1 MPPSKNVIVI
11 GSGFA
16 GQTAALYLGDALGQ
30 DHTVTVITRTE
41 EFIFIPSLVWVG
53 VDRMPLD
60 KVKFPL
66 KPVYDKF
73 NIHFFHGQVTDIYP
87 DDGYLTA
94 LDEKTGEQQE
104 FRYDYLLNATGPK
117 LNFAGTPG
125 LGPHV
130 GRTQSICTPTHATQ
144 SRDTYLEAIQR
155 MERGEQ
161 QHFVIGT
168 GHGAATCQGAAFEY
182 ITNIHKDLERRGLRD
197 KARIKWLSNE
207 PALGDFGIDG
217 VSVAQRKRIRSSED
231 FIATI
236 FNDYGIE
243 WQVKTAVKSIDGN
256 VINYETLAG
265 LEATETFDFAM
276 LIPQFL
282 GNGMI
287 YHDHDGND
295 ITSKVANPG
304 GFVLVDAV
312 YGKPYDE
319 LRMNPEY
326 WPATYQNPSYP
337 NIYAAGISFA
347 PPGPISRPQQTPGG
361 LPLAPA
367 PPRTGMVSGIIG
379 RLVAKNIIDNIKGRE
394 AAHSERMTEMYAA
407 CIASMGASIWDG
419 SAAVIMA
426 APIVPDWKKYPVGG
440 RDMFASNME
449 MGLSGAWMKR
459 MIHTTFNHK
468 LRGRMGWSF
477 IPE

>member
-1 MPPSKNVIVI
+1 MAQSKKVIVI

-16 GQTAALYLGDALGQ
+16 GQTAALYLGDALGK
-30 DHTVTVITRTE
+30 DHEVTVITRTE

-53 VDRMPLD
+53 IDRMSLD

-66 KPVYDKF
+66 APVFEKF
-73 NIHFFHGQVTDIYP
+73 NINYFQGKVTDIYP
-87 DDGYLTA
+87 DENYLTA
-94 LDEKTGEQQE
+94 TDEKTGDVRKFE
-104 FRYDYLLNATGPK
+104 YDYLLNATGPK
-117 LNFAGTPG
+117 LNFDGTPG
-125 LGPHV
+125 LGPHT
-130 GRTQSICTPTHATQ
+130 GLTQSICTPAHATQ
-144 SRDTYLEAIQR
+144 SRDTYLQSIQR
-155 MERGEQ
+155 MEKGEQ

-197 KARIKWLSNE
+197 KATIKWLSNE

-217 VSVAQRKRIRSSED
+217 VSVAQGNKIRTSEE
-231 FIATI
+231 FISTI
-236 FNDYGIE
+236 FQDYGIE
-243 WQVKTAVKSIDGN
+243 WQVKTATKNIDGN
-256 VINYETLAG
+256 TINYETLEG
-265 LEATETFDFAM
+265 EEGSENFDFAM

-282 GNGMI
+282 GNGMQ
-287 YHDHDGND
+287 YHDKAGNN
-295 ITSKVANPG
+295 INSKVANPG

-319 LRMNPEY
+319 LRQNPDY
-326 WPATYQNPSYP
+326 WPATYQSPAYP

-347 PPGPISRPQQTPGG
+347 PPGPISRPQATPSGA
-361 LPLAPA
+361 PIAPA

-379 RLVAKNIIDNIKGRE
+379 RLVALNIIDNIKGKE
-394 AAHSERMTEMYAA
+394 ASHSERMTEMYAA
-407 CIASMGASIWDG
+407 CIASMGDSIWDG
-419 SAAVIMA
+419 SAAVIIA
-426 APIVPDWKKYPVGG
+426 HPIVPDWKKYPISG
-440 RDMFASNME
+440 RDMFVSNME

-468 LRGRMGWSF
+468 LRGRMGWSL